1 MPERRDTSQSRSRR
15 RQAEAVAD
23 LSELFHLLIENVRDY
38 AIFILDTNGRAVTW
52 NAGVKRMLGYDE
64 PEFMGLHFRR
74 LFRADEQEG
83 AEPEM
88 EKATTAGRSDD
99 ERWHVRKDGSE
110 VWIAGVLTALR
121 DPAGQL
127 RGFVKIMRDT
137 TAQRQAALE
146 REDLLRREFSARE
159 QAERANRAKD
169 EFLAIVSHELR
180 TPLNAILGWAR
191 MLATD
196 HLDLAQTKRAV
207 ATIERNAKAQ
217 AQLVADLLDVSR
229 IVTGKLQL
237 NLQTVSLQQVT
248 QAAVESMH
256 HAAAVKAITI
266 STAMAGSPAPIEG
279 DAARLQQVI
288 LNLLSNAIRFTPTG
302 GAVTVNIERDQEHV
316 ELTVQDTGQGVSS
329 GALPHIFDRFEQ
341 AGSRQTPTSGLGL
354 GLTIARHII
363 EAHRGSIEARSD
375 GEGKGATFVV
385 RLPKAQ
391 GVIQTVEPVVTPSV
405 PQIECPP
412 ELHGKSVLV
421 VEDQPDSQE
430 LAAFVLAHCGMRVLT
445 ADSAQGALEI
455 LNQEFVDVI
464 VSDIR
469 LSGEG
474 DGFELIRAIR
484 AHGEPYGRLPAIVV
498 SAHANSD
505 DQARALAAGYE
516 LHVAKPVEPSDLLA
530 AVSALLRSR
539 TKPSTNDTHQ
549 KEINPG
555 R

>member
-1 MPERRDTSQSRSRR
+1 M
-15 RQAEAVAD
+15 AD

-38 AIFILDTNGRAVTW
+38 AIFILDTDGCAVTW
-52 NAGVKRMLGYDE
+52 NAGVKRLLGYDE
-64 PEFMGLHFRR
+64 DEFVGLHFRR
-74 LFRADEQEG
+74 LFRPDEQDG
-83 AEPEM
+83 AGREM
-88 EKATTAGRSDD
+88 EKATSAGRSDD

-110 VWIAGVLTALR
+110 LWITGVLTALR
-121 DPAGQL
+121 DPAGKL
-127 RGFVKIMRDT
+127 RGFAKIMRDT

-146 REDLLRREFSARE
+146 REDLLRRELSARE

-169 EFLAIVSHELR
+169 EFLATVSHELR

-196 HLDLAQTKRAV
+196 HLDAAQTKRAI
-207 ATIERNAKAQ
+207 ATIERNAKSQ

-237 NLQTVSLQQVT
+237 NLQPISLQQVT

-256 HAAAVKAITI
+256 HAAAAKEITLSM
-266 STAMAGSPAPIEG
+266 STGGTPAPIEG
-279 DAARLQQVI
+279 DAARLHQVI
-288 LNLLSNAIRFTPTG
+288 LNLLSNAIKFTPSG
-302 GAVTVNIERDQEHV
+302 GAISVSIDRDEEHV
-316 ELTVQDTGQGVSS
+316 ELIVRDTGQGISPD
-329 GALPHIFDRFEQ
+329 ALAHIFDRFEQ

-354 GLTIARHII
+354 GLTIARHIV
-363 EAHRGSIEARSD
+363 EAHRGSIEARSE

-385 RLPKAQ
+385 RLPKVA
-391 GVIQTVEPVVTPSV
+391 GVPESMEPVIAPAV

-412 ELHGKSVLV
+412 ELHGKAALV

-430 LAAFVLAHCGMRVLT
+430 LAAFVLGHCGMRVLT
-445 ADSAQGALEI
+445 ADSAKGALQI
-455 LNQEFVDVI
+455 LDREPVDVI

-474 DGFELIRAIR
+474 DGFELIQAVR
-484 AHGEPYGRLPAIVV
+484 AHPEPYGRVPAIVV

-516 LHVAKPVEPSDLLA
+516 LHVAKPVEPSELVT
-530 AVSALLRSR
+530 AVAALLRSR
-539 TKPSTNDTHQ
+539 AKTSTAEADQ
-549 KEINPG
+549 AEADADE
-555 R
+555 